1 MMYIKIF
8 KIISKTIGI
17 SVDVLIITVTMSM
30 SRDLI
35 ERKREGNRIPTHTHT
50 TKEGKRREFC
60 YQISFEDNIFPA

>member
-1 MMYIKIF
+1 MMYIKIS
-8 KIISKTIGI
+8 KIISKTIEI

-50 TKEGKRREFC
+50 MKEG
-60 YQISFEDNIFPA
+60 